1 MSEINLNEEVV
12 MVVEDASVITTP
24 IDDTLS
30 ISGDAADAK
39 AVGEALALKA
49 DRSELQN
56 AVTVNGQS
64 ADAQGAI
71 LIDGDEIPV
80 SGNDDTTMAEKFAEI
95 DAKTGADIPIDA
107 ETGATSIADHVGTLE
122 ESVTELQGDLANATA
137 EISSLQETYVKQ
149 KKFRTSADKTF
160 SFTLPIGSTFV
171 IFTGRQNS
179 TQTGLIGMWI
189 GQAGTGGSALEVIQP
204 SATDHPSVSVSG
216 NQISITTNTTMTCFF
231 TVLYVTEYED
241 K

>member
-1 MSEINLNEEVV
+1 MSEINLNEEVE

-24 IDDTLS
+24 IDDTLT

-39 AVGEALALKA
+39 AVGDALALKA
-49 DRSELQN
+49 DKSELQN
-56 AVTVNGQS
+56 AITVNGQS

-80 SGNDDTTMAEKFAEI
+80 SGNDATTMAEKFAEI

-107 ETGATSIADHVGTLE
+107 EAGATSVADHVGTLE
-122 ESVTELQGDLANATA
+122 EGVTELQGDLAEATA
-137 EISSLQETYVKQ
+137 SITSIQGSYVKQ
-149 KKFRTSADKTF
+149 KKFRTAADKTF
-160 SFTLPIGSTFV
+160 SFTLPIGSTFL
-171 IFTGRQNS
+171 IFTARQNS

-189 GQAGTGGSALEVIQP
+189 GQAGTGGAVLEAISP
-204 SATDHPSVSVSG
+204 SATEHPSISVSG